1 MNQQPDKLFKQKLE
15 NHQRTAPASAWSR
28 IEAGRSKKNNKYF
41 WMKIAA
47 SLLLLSVILYTIIS
61 LHGADDN
68 NTLAQQDPRQENIK
82 PINETDSLHQEKKSI
97 PSPVIKEPD
106 QKLAEIIKPI
116 ETKSNVKEK
125 KEANSNTI
133 VAEKTSD
140 INKEVTLQN
149 DLAPNEI
156 VVAEIN
162 EEATPAK
169 SKNFKLVIEADEVN
183 KKYLK
188 ERSVAKATS
197 TDESSSGI
205 KKLLDKAQDLKN
217 NQDPFGDL
225 RQVKNEILALNFQT
239 NKKHEQNK

>member
-15 NHQRTAPASAWSR
+15 NYQRTAPVSAWSR

-41 WMKIAA
+41 WLKIAA
-47 SLLLLSVILYTIIS
+47 SLLLLSVISYTIIS
-61 LHGADDN
+61 INKVDDN
-68 NTLAQQDPRQENIK
+68 SIVSQQNPLQENNK
-82 PINETDSLHQEKKSI
+82 PNETDTLLQEKKSI

-116 ETKSNVKEK
+116 ETKSIVKGR
-125 KEANSNTI
+125 KEEISNTI
-133 VAEKTSD
+133 VTEKNLNT
-140 INKEVTLQN
+140 NNEVTLQN
-149 DLAPNEI
+149 NLTPIEI

-162 EEATPAK
+162 EEVAPEK
-169 SKNFKLVIEADEVN
+169 NRNFKLVIEADEVN

-188 ERSVAKATS
+188 ERNVAQATS
-197 TDESSSGI
+197 NDESSSGI